1 MTHAVVIGIFENKD
15 VAQMALK
22 SLGDAGFGIDQVDL
36 TFDSASVLTK
46 IKEYQQL
53 SDEDKMDLE
62 RFKLTVRDAA
72 AVTVVTDSIAQAE
85 QAVEVLDN
93 AGAIDIDERVRL
105 LRSDNEPIPYAEEK
119 LHVSKQGGPHQIV
132 RTRSRIVQP
141 PVEHSS

>member
-85 QAVEVLDN
+85 QAVEVLDD

-105 LRSDNEPIPYAEEK
+105 LRSD
-119 LHVSKQGGPHQIV
+119 
-132 RTRSRIVQP
+132 
-141 PVEHSS
+141 